1 MSNQKRES
9 RQLKVRLSNSSDSL
23 RSVKSYLVRNNV
35 NWLPSDFLP
44 RINATLK
51 NITSCMETLG
61 EIEKHSKN
69 QEKEIKQE
77 DKKTR
82 RQEDKK
88 KDR

>member
-1 MSNQKRES
+1 
-9 RQLKVRLSNSSDSL
+9 
-23 RSVKSYLVRNNV
+23 
-35 NWLPSDFLP
+35 
-44 RINATLK
+44 
-51 NITSCMETLG
+51 METLG

-69 QEKEIKQE
+69 QEIEIKQE

>member
-1 MSNQKRES
+1 MSNPKRES

-23 RSVKSYLVRNNV
+23 RSVKSYIVRNNV

-61 EIEKHSKN
+61 EMERRSKRL
-69 QEKEIKQE
+69 EIDKKQE
-77 DKKTR
+77 DK
-82 RQEDKK
+82 E